1 MILHHMLLE
10 MARNKQLTL
19 LKNALDEL
27 FCWFPSNQVKA
38 NPDKWY
44 LNASCDNEL
53 SICVNNYTVTNSKC

>member
-1 MILHHMLLE
+1 MILHHM
-10 MARNKQLTL
+10 

-38 NPDKWY
+38 SPNKWY